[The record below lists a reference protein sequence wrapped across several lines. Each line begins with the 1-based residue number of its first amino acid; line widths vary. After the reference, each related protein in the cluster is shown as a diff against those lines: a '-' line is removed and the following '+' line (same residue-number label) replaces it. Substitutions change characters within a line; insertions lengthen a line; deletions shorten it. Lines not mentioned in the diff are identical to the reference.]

1 MIASIEEPAVIESIL
16 EHLGHTAERV
26 DPAHPSRAPPQGDF
40 LIWCFAMFVTA
51 RAIVQGRAGFGLRRD
66 APAFPGER
74 GRFTRLNDK
83 GSGRLRQMAASSC
96 RHRPGFSSLQGFRS

>member
-1 MIASIEEPAVIESIL
+1 
-16 EHLGHTAERV
+16 
-26 DPAHPSRAPPQGDF
+26 
-40 LIWCFAMFVTA
+40 MFVTA

-83 GSGRLRQMAASSC
+83 GSGRLRQMAASAAVIGPVSA
-96 RHRPGFSSLQGFRS
+96 RSNDFALRS